1 MNEKIKNLVDTLPI
15 IQELFQKDLYIT
27 VFDDNET
34 VCGYSIPE
42 GITPQMN
49 VGDTFEDPSG
59 AYAEVLRSGQPKHN
73 RLPGDVFGEPFEG
86 MLVPI
91 KDGNQVIGVIN
102 CTYPI
107 GEAGKMQDVAI
118 QFKESMENIQS
129 SISSIAS
136 GIETLFSQLS
146 GLNDVTSGA
155 ETGVKDANAV
165 VKGISSN
172 ASRSN
177 ILALNASIEAARAG
191 EAGRGFAVVATE
203 MGKLATDSGTA
214 AKEISSKLN
223 EIQKHLNE
231 MIRTINDA
239 NGIAKENLE
248 QVDAIQSI
256 LAKSLELSD
265 QLEKGI

>member
-1 MNEKIKNLVDTLPI
+1 MNDKIKNLVDTLPI
-15 IQELFQKDLYIT
+15 IQALFQKDLYIT
-27 VFDDNET
+27 VFDDNER

-42 GITPQMN
+42 GVAPKMS

-59 AYAEVLRSGQPKHN
+59 AYAEVLRTGQSKYN
-73 RLPGDVFGEPFEG
+73 RLPADAFGEPFEG

-91 KDGNQVIGVIN
+91 KDGNQIIGVIS
-102 CTYPI
+102 CTYLI
-107 GEAGKMQDVAI
+107 DEGGKMQEVAM
-118 QFKESMENIQS
+118 QFKESMENIQVS
-129 SISSIAS
+129 IRSISS

-223 EIQKHLNE
+223 ELQNHLNE
-231 MIRTINDA
+231 MIRTIHDA
-239 NGIAKENLE
+239 NEIAKENLE
-248 QVDAIQSI
+248 QADEIQAI